1 MRENRR
7 REPPRRAPRNVFTR
21 GQPRV
26 RPTPLPTPLHE
37 DRVEAGTRNENPSWF
52 PQVLKLPEPKKL
64 LFPNNDDFSKNT
76 SNAIM
81 NIRKIF
87 SVKDKELEMVKK
99 LTGIEVKL
107 EKKRILM
114 EEIIPSLEKES
125 DNLAKENNLDKHK
138 EIWSPELWSINREIE
153 IMKYEALKEE
163 NNSFLKAFDINYFD
177 GKNLRALNVLNSE
190 LLNYKTW
197 KHIKDGMLFTQHPSG
212 VRIIVDVKGTIQS
225 CLKEYGRQVECLV
238 GPENF
243 RVCLNWQNKCPGADA
258 VWALLLFNWHLD
270 TMKTMAGDG
279 ELDINYQIQK
289 WTSRNYSTI
298 KNLVGI
304 EYEEIIN
311 DIDSIEVLDTKCDVI
326 ISSISKDVIAKLI
339 GKKGNRVGKIRD
351 SIRKELNNK
360 HWRVSIQQ
368 LE

>member
-1 MRENRR
+1 MRR
-7 REPPRRAPRNVFTR
+7 RRPPVRAPRDIFLPAQIRTT
-21 GQPRV
+21 
-26 RPTPLPTPLHE
+26 PTTPTTTVGE
-37 DRVEAGTRNENPSWF
+37 DHVGADIRKKKPSWF
-52 PQVLKLPEPKKL
+52 PQVLKLPKPKKL
-64 LFPNNDDFSKNT
+64 LFPNNEDFSKNT

-87 SVKDKELEMVKK
+87 SEKDKELEMVKK

-107 EKKRILM
+107 EKKRVLM

-125 DNLAKENNLDKHK
+125 DNLAEENNLDKHK
-138 EIWSPELWSINREIE
+138 DIWSSELWSINREIE
-153 IMKYEALKEE
+153 VMKYEALKEE

-177 GKNLRALNVLNSE
+177 GRNLRALNALNLE
-190 LLNYKTW
+190 LLNYKAW
-197 KHIKDGMLFTQHPSG
+197 KHIRDGMLFTQHPSG

-225 CLKEYGRQVECLV
+225 CLEEYQRQVECLV

-243 RVCLNWQNKCPGADA
+243 RVCLNWPHDSPGADA
-258 VWALLLFNWHLD
+258 VWALVLYNWQPVP
-270 TMKTMAGDG
+270 MKIMAGDG

-311 DIDSIEVLDTKCDVI
+311 DIDSIEVLDMKCDVI

-351 SIRKELNNK
+351 SIRKELKNK